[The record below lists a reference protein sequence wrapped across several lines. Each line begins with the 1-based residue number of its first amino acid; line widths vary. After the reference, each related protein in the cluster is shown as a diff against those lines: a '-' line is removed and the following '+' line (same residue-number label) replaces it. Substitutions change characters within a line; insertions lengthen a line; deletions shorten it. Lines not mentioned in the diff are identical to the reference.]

1 MPANRMPDGR
11 RKFVRG
17 GRDGSGRAGAAGQ
30 CTSHNPPLPRNIY
43 THTYMH
49 TYYVCIPSQPL
60 CRMGEPAGAFDVC
73 TWQNSLRQQ
82 PIYCEFNTTF
92 YRPKREGD
100 RGGGKTQ
107 RREHPEQQNS
117 SINIALGRFRARGRH
132 SPRDISPP
140 ARLSANIL
148 VKFLCVTAQKC

>member
-100 RGGGKTQ
+100 RGGGGG
-107 RREHPEQQNS
+107 QNPAARTSGAAKFLDQYS
-117 SINIALGRFRARGRH
+117 SRAIPSAR
-132 SPRDISPP
+132 SPLP
-140 ARLSANIL
+140 ARYIAPGSFIS
-148 VKFLCVTAQKC
+148 KYPR